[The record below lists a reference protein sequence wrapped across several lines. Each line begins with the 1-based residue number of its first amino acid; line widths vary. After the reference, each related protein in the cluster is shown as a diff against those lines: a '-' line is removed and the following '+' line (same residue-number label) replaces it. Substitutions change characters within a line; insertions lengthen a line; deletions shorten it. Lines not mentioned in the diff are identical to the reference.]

1 MSTLVESLRRLFFDG
16 KVTEEKLTQMVAEGK
31 LTAAEQAYITTPEP
45 SAEDEYKQ
53 YYETVNQAI
62 LGGAG

>member
-31 LTAAEQAYITTPEP
+31 LTAEEQAYITTPEP
-45 SAEDEYKQ
+45 SSEDEYKQ